1 MSSQNPLERDAAT
14 AEDVAVAVNG
24 PPGGPSAEQFAGEQS
39 AEERTG
45 GPWQHISP
53 KQMVDEY
60 VTLGV
65 TFGLI
70 IAATTLPLVWR
81 DIIPGFMAWPLF
93 IVVVVLAVVN
103 FVMVPFR
110 VRAMRYRL
118 RVDDFVFRR
127 GVIFQRQV
135 AVPYGRLQLVDI
147 NRGPLARVLG
157 LAELKLVTAAAS
169 SGVTIPGIVMAD
181 CEQLRDDLV
190 SLAETRR
197 AGL

>member
-1 MSSQNPLERDAAT
+1 MSDSPGNETAAFDAG
-14 AEDVAVAVNG
+14 D
-24 PPGGPSAEQFAGEQS
+24 SAEA
-39 AEERTG
+39 RIG
-45 GPWQHISP
+45 GDWQQISS
-53 KQMVDEY
+53 KHMVDEY

-65 TFGLI
+65 TFGLV
-70 IAATTLPLVWR
+70 IAATAMPLVWTA
-81 DIIPGFMAWPLF
+81 IFAAWMAWTLF
-93 IVVVVLAVVN
+93 ISATVIALVN
-103 FVMVPFR
+103 LILVPFR

-118 RVDDFVFRR
+118 RGDDFVFRR

-147 NRGPLARVLG
+147 NRGPLSRALG
-157 LAELKLVTAAAS
+157 LAELKLITAAAS
-169 SGVTIPGIVMAD
+169 TGVTIPGIVMAD

>member
-1 MSSQNPLERDAAT
+1 MSDTST
-14 AEDVAVAVNG
+14 AGSSTE
-24 PPGGPSAEQFAGEQS
+24 PQS
-39 AEERTG
+39 AEHRTG
-45 GPWQHISP
+45 SDWQGISP
-53 KQMVDEY
+53 KHMVDEY

-70 IAATTLPLVWR
+70 VGATVLPLVWT
-81 DIIPGFMAWPLF
+81 DIFPAWMAWTLF
-93 IVVVVLAVVN
+93 ISTLAIALVNLVL
-103 FVMVPFR
+103 VPFR

-118 RVDDFVFRR
+118 RDDDFVFRR

-135 AVPYGRLQLVDI
+135 AVPYGRLQLVDL
-147 NRGPLARVLG
+147 NRGPLSQALG